1 MAVNQ
6 SLKLYQSGQD
16 LAGNS
21 SKLRILWQSTQTNDS
36 HNNNSRTAYYY
47 VSVNDGAETK
57 YSVTYTLP
65 KNSTKTIVD
74 VTINVKH
81 DDEGKCSVKV
91 RTWMDTKIS
100 AGEVTKSAS
109 ITLTPIPR
117 ANSVMAQD
125 TYIGDPL
132 RIIVSRKSTS
142 YQHSIKLAFGSLSGF
157 LSAAGAFSTTETKST
172 ATEYAFSVPDSWDAQ
187 IPNAKEGT
195 CTITCIT
202 YSGSTEIGRSSTTV
216 KIKTDSTFAPSIT
229 ANVVDI
235 NSSAIALTGN
245 NIRLIRG
252 ISTARATMTATAK
265 RSATL
270 KSTFINGVASDAVE
284 IVGVQSGAFVFS
296 ATDSRGWTAEK
307 TVNLEIVPYIAL
319 TAVAVAQRAAQGADA
334 ISINVSGNYFNGS
347 FGATSNTLSVSVS
360 ANSGSWKSVTPKVS
374 GNTYSAAVE
383 LSLDY
388 QSTHTVSVRV
398 TDKCGSVTKSLKVPK
413 AVPITIECEDFIRHN
428 VPVYQVLP
436 RYASDSDSDESQLE
450 NWLEGLLDDMPNMS
464 SMDIAWNCYP
474 AVTGTTVFAKLS
486 RYTSANHAVV
496 HGASYDGKVYLKS
509 KMNTWGATKK
519 VVIG

>member
-1 MAVNQ
+1 MAVSQ
-6 SLKLYQSGQD
+6 TLKLYQGTQD
-16 LAGNS
+16 AVNNS
-21 SKLRILWQSTQTNDS
+21 SKLRILWKSTQTNDS
-36 HNNNSRTAYYY
+36 HNNNTRTAYYY
-47 VSVNDGAETK
+47 VSVNGGAETK
-57 YSVTYTLP
+57 YSVSYTLP
-65 KNSTKTIVD
+65 KNTTKTILD
-74 VTINVKH
+74 VTITVPHN
-81 DDEGKCSVKV
+81 DEGKCTVAV
-91 RTWMDTKIS
+91 RTWMDTRIS

-109 ITLTPIPR
+109 ITLTPIHR

-172 ATEYAFSVPDSWDAQ
+172 ETEYTFAVPDSWDAQ

-202 YSGSTEIGRSSTTV
+202 YSGSTEIGRSSTTA

-235 NSSAIALTGN
+235 NSTSIALTGN
-245 NIRLIRG
+245 KARLVRG
-252 ISTARATMTATAK
+252 ISTARATMTAAAK

-270 KSTFINGVASDAVE
+270 KSAAINGINATALEVK
-284 IVGVQSGAFVFS
+284 GVQNGAFTFA
-296 ATDSRGWTAEK
+296 ATDSRGWTATK
-307 TVNLEIVPYIAL
+307 TINVDIVPYIAL
-319 TAVAVAQRAAQGADA
+319 TAVALAQRAAEGANA
-334 ISINVSGNYFNGS
+334 ITINVSGSYYNGS
-347 FGATSNTLSVSVS
+347 FGAVANTLAVSVS
-360 ANSGSWKSVTPKVS
+360 ADNGAWQGVTPKIS

-388 QSTHTVSVRV
+388 QSTHTVAVRV
-398 TDKCGSVTKSLKVPK
+398 TDKCGTITKNLKVPK

-436 RYASDSDSDESQLE
+436 RYASDKDNDESALE
-450 NWLEGLLDDMPNMS
+450 AWLESLLADMPNMS
-464 SMDIAWNCYP
+464 SVDIAWNCYP

-486 RYTSANHAVV
+486 RYTSANYAVV
-496 HGASYDGKVYLKS
+496 HGASYDEQVYMKA
-509 KMNTWGATKK
+509 KMNTWKPTKK
-519 VVIG
+519 GAIG